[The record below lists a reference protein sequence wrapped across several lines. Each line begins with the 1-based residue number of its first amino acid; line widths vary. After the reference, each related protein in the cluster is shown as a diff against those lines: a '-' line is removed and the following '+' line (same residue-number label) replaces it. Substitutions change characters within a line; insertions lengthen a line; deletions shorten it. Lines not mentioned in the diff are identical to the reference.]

1 MTVLKDVLRDLLMGS
16 MDDFFS
22 NVGPEELKKYQSFRY
37 LPVFKSNG
45 NFDDQRRITHV
56 NTRQMIRNCDMGSKP
71 YYRNAFDELQVT
83 VSEKCGERNQQD
95 PKEITHKELRDFMI
109 SYFDDAGFV
118 EFDETKFLRNF
129 QIFERHLTAELNTR
143 YCFATLL
150 NFNGNFEKLNLDNSL
165 HIRRIAADEFVTIS
179 GIENHSEKIDVDHS
193 LFKIKYVIGKTMDST
208 RVRESNVLK
217 LFEKTLDA
225 LKVFRN
231 GNVQIGGLYFRDS
244 EFWKIK
250 PTHVLRREPRTPPTK
265 EYTLNSGKALNNF
278 VLFHKKFLDINFTK
292 GKYTFLGRSIRR
304 FSNAIEDSSPEESI
318 VDFVI
323 SLESL
328 YTSNELELS
337 YKFSL
342 RVAVLLGTSPREMA
356 GLQRMMYDIYNMR
369 SRIVHGDEIPT
380 QIKLEK
386 KSLEMKQA
394 VEILEHV
401 SRNSIMIFLELL
413 EEYGPRDIIHRNI
426 EVAIFDSEARS
437 KISDVIK
444 SSEYIDLK
452 FLEELT

>member
-22 NVGPEELKKYQSFRY
+22 NVGPKELKKHQYDTY
-37 LPVFKSNG
+37 LPVFKSG
-45 NFDDQRRITHV
+45 GGFDDQERITRV
-56 NTRQMIRNCDMGSKP
+56 NAKQMIRDCDMESKP
-71 YYRNAFDELQVT
+71 YYRNAFAKLQVT
-83 VSEKCGERNQQD
+83 VSGECAKWNRQD
-95 PKEITHKELRDFMI
+95 PEEITRVGLRDFMI

-118 EFDETKFLRNF
+118 EFDETKFLCHF
-129 QIFERHLTAELNTR
+129 QIFERYLTAELNTR

-150 NFNGNFEKLNLDNSL
+150 NFNGDFKELNLDNGL
-165 HIRRIAADEFVTIS
+165 HIRKITSDEFATIS
-179 GIENHSEKIDVDHS
+179 GIANHSEKIDVDPA
-193 LFKIKYVIGKTMDST
+193 LFKIKYVIGKTIDGT
-208 RVRESNVLK
+208 RVQEPNVLK

-225 LKVFRN
+225 FKVFQN
-231 GNVQIGGLYFRDS
+231 GNVQLGGLYFRDS

-250 PTHVLRREPRTPPTK
+250 STHVLRREPRTLPTE
-265 EYTLNSGKALNNF
+265 EYVLNSSKELNDF
-278 VLFHKKFLDINFTK
+278 IRFHKKFLGINFTK
-292 GKYTFLGRSIRR
+292 GKYMFLGRSIRR
-304 FSNAIEDSSPEESI
+304 FSNAIEDPPEESI

-342 RVAVLLGTSPREMA
+342 RVAVLLGTSPREMV
-356 GLQRMMYDIYNMR
+356 GLQRMMHDIYNMR
-369 SRIVHGDEIPT
+369 SKIVHGDEIPQ

-386 KSLEMKQA
+386 KSLEMRQA
-394 VEILEHV
+394 VAILEHV

-413 EEYGPRDIIHRNI
+413 EEYGSRNIIHRNI
-426 EVAIFDSEARS
+426 EAAIFDSEVRS
-437 KISDVIK
+437 KISHVIE

-452 FLEELT
+452 FLEELI

>member
-22 NVGPEELKKYQSFRY
+22 NVGPKELKKYQSFRY

-45 NFDDQRRITHV
+45 NFDDQRRIIHV
-56 NTRQMIRNCDMGSKP
+56 NTRQMIRDCDMGSKP

-109 SYFDDAGFV
+109 SYFGDAGFV

-129 QIFERHLTAELNTR
+129 QIFERHLMAELNTR

-165 HIRRIAADEFVTIS
+165 HIRRIAADEFATIS
-179 GIENHSEKIDVDHS
+179 GIENHSEKIDVDPS
-193 LFKIKYVIGKTMDST
+193 LFKIKYVIGKTIDGT
-208 RVRESNVLK
+208 RVREPNVLK

-250 PTHVLRREPRTPPTK
+250 PTHVLHREPRTPPTK
-265 EYTLNSGKALNNF
+265 EYALNSGKALNNF

-323 SLESL
+323 SLESI
-328 YTSNELELS
+328 YTSSELELS

-386 KSLEMKQA
+386 KSLEMRQA

-426 EVAIFDSEARS
+426 EAAIFDSEARS

-452 FLEELT
+452 FLEELI

>member
-22 NVGPEELKKYQSFRY
+22 NVGPKELKKYQYDTY
-37 LPVFKSNG
+37 LPVFKSG
-45 NFDDQRRITHV
+45 GGFDDQERITRV
-56 NTRQMIRNCDMGSKP
+56 NAKQMIRDCDMESKP
-71 YYRNAFDELQVT
+71 YYRNAFAKLQVT
-83 VSEKCGERNQQD
+83 VSGECAKWNRQD
-95 PKEITHKELRDFMI
+95 PEEITRVGLRDFMI

-118 EFDETKFLRNF
+118 EFDETKFLCHF
-129 QIFERHLTAELNTR
+129 QIFERYLTAELNTR

-150 NFNGNFEKLNLDNSL
+150 NFNGDFKELNLDNGL
-165 HIRRIAADEFVTIS
+165 HIRKITSDEFATIS
-179 GIENHSEKIDVDHS
+179 GIANHSEKIDVDPA
-193 LFKIKYVIGKTMDST
+193 LFKIKYVIGKTIDGT
-208 RVRESNVLK
+208 RVQEPNVLK

-225 LKVFRN
+225 FKVFQN
-231 GNVQIGGLYFRDS
+231 GNVQLGGLYFRDS

-250 PTHVLRREPRTPPTK
+250 PTHVLRREPRTLPTE
-265 EYTLNSGKALNNF
+265 EYVLNSGKELNDF
-278 VLFHKKFLDINFTK
+278 IRFHKKFLGINFTK
-292 GKYTFLGRSIRR
+292 GEYMFLGRSIRR
-304 FSNAIEDSSPEESI
+304 FSNAIEDSPEESI

-342 RVAVLLGTSPREMA
+342 RVAVLLGTSPREMV
-356 GLQRMMYDIYNMR
+356 GLQRMMHDIYNMR
-369 SRIVHGDEIPT
+369 SKIVHGDEIPP

-386 KSLEMKQA
+386 KSLEMRQA
-394 VEILEHV
+394 VAILEHV

-413 EEYGPRDIIHRNI
+413 EEYGSRNIIHRNI
-426 EVAIFDSEARS
+426 EAAIFDSEVRS
-437 KISDVIK
+437 KISHVIE

-452 FLEELT
+452 FLEELI